1 MYPTRG
7 FMNPRYNVIIPKIIK
22 EKVLDFALNSGL
34 SYFNINVDPR
44 EEAEKGKRRFAML
57 TEYPELEISQMI
69 DAFKE
74 IAYEEIGV
82 PEILPEPQF
91 GNFIGVNLEGGS
103 VHEHQD
109 SRDKNNNVHLRFNF
123 MIQKPDIG
131 GNPIIN
137 GKEYWIDEDTCWMN
151 YASEWKHGSTPVA
164 GGRARVVLSMGA
176 CVPEHIVREKIS
188 KKIGWEG

>member
-1 MYPTRG
+1 
-7 FMNPRYNVIIPKIIK
+7 MNPRYNVILPKYLK
-22 EKVLDFALNSGL
+22 ERILDFAFVSGL
-34 SYFNINVDPR
+34 EYFNVNVDPR
-44 EEAEKGKRRFAML
+44 EDVQKDRRRFATL
-57 TEYPELEISQMI
+57 TDYPTLELSKMV

-82 PEILPEPQF
+82 PNILPEPQF

-109 SRDKNNNVHLRFNF
+109 ARDENNNIHLRFNF

-131 GNPIIN
+131 GNAIIE
-137 GKEYWIDEDTCWMN
+137 GKEYWIDEDACWMN

-164 GGRARVVLSMGA
+164 GDRARVVLSLGA
-176 CVPEHIVREKIS
+176 CVPEHIVKEKIS
-188 KKIGWEG
+188 KKIGWEH

>member
-1 MYPTRG
+1 
-7 FMNPRYNVIIPKIIK
+7 MNPRYNVILPNILK
-22 EKVLDFALNSGL
+22 EQILEFAFNSGL
-34 SYFNINVDPR
+34 KYFNTNYDPR
-44 EEAEKGKRRFAML
+44 KEVEQGNRRFCML
-57 TEYPELEISQMI
+57 TDYPSLELSQMV

-82 PEILPEPQF
+82 KDILPEPQF
-91 GNFIGVNLEGGS
+91 GNFIGVNMKGGS

-109 SRDKNNNVHLRFNF
+109 ARDDNNNIHLRFNF

-137 GKEYWIDEDTCWMN
+137 GKEYWIDEDMCWMN

-164 GGRARVVLSMGA
+164 GDRARVVLSLGA
-176 CVPEHIVREKIS
+176 CVPEHIVKEQIS
-188 KKIGWEG
+188 KKIGWEH

>member
-1 MYPTRG
+1 
-7 FMNPRYNVIIPKIIK
+7 MNPRYNVIIPKIIK
-22 EKVLDFALNSGL
+22 EKVLDFAMNSGL

-57 TEYPELEISQMI
+57 TEYADLEISQMV

-74 IAYEEIGV
+74 IAYEEIGIT
-82 PEILPEPQF
+82 EILPEPQF

-109 SRDKNNNVHLRFNF
+109 ARDENNNVHLRFNF

-151 YASEWKHGSTPVA
+151 YASEWRHGSTPVA
-164 GGRARVVLSMGA
+164 GGRARVVLSLGA
-176 CVPEHIVREKIS
+176 CVPEHIVREQIS

>member
-1 MYPTRG
+1 
-7 FMNPRYNVIIPKIIK
+7 MNPRYNIVLPKIIK
-22 EKVLDFALNSGL
+22 ERVLDFTLTSGL
-34 SYFNINVDPR
+34 SYFNVNVDPR
-44 EEAEKGKRRFAML
+44 AESEKEKRRFCML
-57 TEYPELEISQMI
+57 TEHPALELSQMVE
-69 DAFKE
+69 AFKE
-74 IAYEEIGV
+74 IVYEEIGV
-82 PEILPEPQF
+82 PNILPEPQF

-109 SRDKNNNVHLRFNF
+109 ARDKNNNVHLRFNF

-164 GGRARVVLSMGA
+164 GGRARVVLSLGA
-176 CVPEHIVREKIS
+176 CVPEHIVREQIS